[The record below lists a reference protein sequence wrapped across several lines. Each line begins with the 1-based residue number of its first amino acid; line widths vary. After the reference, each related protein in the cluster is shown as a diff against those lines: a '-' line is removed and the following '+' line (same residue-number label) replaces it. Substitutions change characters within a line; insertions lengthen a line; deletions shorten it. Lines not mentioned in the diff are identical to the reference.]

1 MNTAVRR
8 SSVSSA
14 NGHRKDMLRL
24 ERDEYPSPEVEP
36 SRPGPDNGTNHK
48 PHNEAGS
55 SARVYIAAENR
66 LLREALSRMLVGRAD
81 IDVVGLKCTG
91 PFLVEYLVEEK
102 PEILLLTSRGS
113 LAEDIHLIRQ
123 VRLLAP
129 AVQILLV
136 GMTEDEA
143 QFIQYV
149 RAGIKGYL
157 PRDASSEDVLEA
169 MHAVHQ
175 GKAVC
180 PGTLCALLF
189 RFFEREATS
198 LHSPATQPLLGL
210 TRREQQIVPLI
221 AQGLSNKEIA
231 NKFCL
236 SEQTVKNHLYR
247 MKHKVGAGDRFGIVH
262 LCRTQ
267 GFLV

>member
-1 MNTAVRR
+1 MDAAARR
-8 SSVSSA
+8 NLIPTVNAQPNEVLRIEQRGSPTQAQGSSLPETSS
-14 NGHRKDMLRL
+14 G
-24 ERDEYPSPEVEP
+24 V
-36 SRPGPDNGTNHK
+36 GQ
-48 PHNEAGS
+48 

-66 LLREALSRMLVGRAD
+66 LRREALARMLMRRGD
-81 IDVVGLKCTG
+81 IEVVGLNCTG
-91 PFLVEYLVEEK
+91 PFRVEQLLDEK
-102 PEILLLTSRGS
+102 PNILLLTSGAS
-113 LAEDIHLIRQ
+113 LMEDVHLIRQ
-123 VRLLAP
+123 VRLMAP
-129 AVQILLV
+129 SVRILLV
-136 GMTEDEA
+136 GMSEDETEFV
-143 QFIQYV
+143 QCV
-149 RAGIKGYL
+149 RAGVQGYL

-169 MHAVHQ
+169 MHAVHA
-175 GKAVC
+175 GEAVC
-180 PGTLCALLF
+180 PGPLCALLF

-198 LHSPATQPLLGL
+198 LDSPLIQPRLGL

-221 AQGLSNKEIA
+221 AQGLTNKEIA